1 MSLTIS
7 SAVARSGRAA
17 PGSAFA
23 SANVLK
29 CVNLS
34 TFVST
39 LIKKTD
45 GEQSPPCRHCERSEA
60 ISKEL
65 SHAHTRLLRAL
76 PIAMTLIASP
86 LS

>member
-45 GEQSPPCRHCERSEA
+45 GEQSPPCRHCER
-60 ISKEL
+60 
-65 SHAHTRLLRAL
+65 
-76 PIAMTLIASP
+76 MQ
-86 LS
+86 